1 MSAEPE
7 PHLRLEIGHVL
18 FIDIIGYSK
27 LLITEQS
34 ELLRRLT
41 DVVRETEQ
49 FHFAEAEGKLVRL
62 PTGDGMALVFRN
74 SPEAPVQCA
83 LELSKKLKAHPKL
96 RVRMGIHSGPVNEV
110 VDVNERANI
119 AGAGINMAQR
129 VMDCGDVGHILL
141 SKHVADDLEEYPQW
155 RSHLHDLGECEVKHG
170 VRVHAVNL
178 YTGEVGN
185 PQVPEKFKSAR
196 AAATARPKSVIPKWT
211 LIGAAILI
219 LIAATVGSFLFW
231 QRWKPKTFAPNSV
244 TQEKS
249 IAVLPLVNTSGDPG
263 NDYFSDGLSEDLIAV
278 LAKIPGLKIIGR
290 SSSFLFKGKSDDS
303 RMIGEK
309 LGVANLL
316 EGSVRKQGDRVRIVA
331 ELINATDGRA
341 LWSDSYD
348 RELKDVFAVQSEIA
362 TAVAEQLKIKLLGAP
377 AKSDAAPS
385 NDNLAAYNALQQG
398 TFYFRLST
406 EEGTRKA
413 TEFYGE
419 AIRLD
424 PNYALAHAN
433 LSLAWRLLGAAW
445 LGGGVEATEAY
456 AKARNAAQT
465 ALSLAPD
472 LSAAYEALGYVL
484 LTSDLD
490 FAGAET
496 ELRADEKLA
505 PADAGPKGALCI
517 LLGAQGRLAESEN
530 VARQALALDPL
541 GVIRYL
547 NLARVLIG
555 GGRYDEAEAALRKAV
570 ALQPAAAR
578 LHVHL
583 TTIDVLRGN
592 ATGAL
597 QNAELEPPGSWRDY
611 ALALARPTQSDRAAA
626 DAALQKL
633 INENAVTSPFQIAA
647 VYGLRKEPDKMF
659 EWLDRAY
666 TERDSG
672 LTQLL
677 VTPFILNHKNDQRF
691 AAFCQK
697 LKVPVPTTVVT
708 KP

>member
-1 MSAEPE
+1 VNLPNFFAELQRRHVYKVGAAYAVAGWLVVQIVTQVFPIFEVSA
-7 PHLRLEIGHVL
+7 LAQRLIVLVIVAGFPFTLILTWLFDITPKGIVRTDNLPATGESHVMQRERVGMDRKMNYVL
-18 FIDIIGYSK
+18 ALLLVTAIGYFV
-27 LLITEQS
+27 LDRT
-34 ELLRRLT
+34 LLRR
-41 DVVRETEQ
+41 D
-49 FHFAEAEGKLVRL
+49 
-62 PTGDGMALVFRN
+62 
-74 SPEAPVQCA
+74 S
-83 LELSKKLKAHPKL
+83 
-96 RVRMGIHSGPVNEV
+96 
-110 VDVNERANI
+110 
-119 AGAGINMAQR
+119 AQASS
-129 VMDCGDVGHILL
+129 D
-141 SKHVADDLEEYPQW
+141 A
-155 RSHLHDLGECEVKHG
+155 
-170 VRVHAVNL
+170 
-178 YTGEVGN
+178 
-185 PQVPEKFKSAR
+185 
-196 AAATARPKSVIPKWT
+196 
-211 LIGAAILI
+211 
-219 LIAATVGSFLFW
+219 
-231 QRWKPKTFAPNSV
+231 
-244 TQEKS
+244 KS

-263 NDYFSDGLSEDLIAV
+263 NDYFSDGLSEELIAV

-303 RMIGEK
+303 RSIGEK
-309 LGVANLL
+309 LGVATLL

-331 ELINATDGRA
+331 ELINAADGRA
-341 LWSDSYD
+341 LWSETYD

-362 TAVAEQLKIKLLGAP
+362 TAVTEQLKIKLLGAP

-398 TFYFRLST
+398 TFYFRLGT

-424 PNYALAHAN
+424 PRYALAYAN
-433 LSLAWRLLGAAW
+433 LASAWRQLGTTW
-445 LGGGVEATEAY
+445 LGGGAEAKEAF

-472 LSAAYEALGYVL
+472 LSAAHEALGYVL

-496 ELRADEKLA
+496 ELRAAEKLA
-505 PADAGPKGALCI
+505 SADAGPKGALCI

-597 QNAELEPPGSWRDY
+597 QNAQLEPPGSWRDY
-611 ALALARPTQSDRAAA
+611 ALALARQTQSDRAAA
-626 DAALQKL
+626 DAALQKI

-647 VYGLRKEPDKMF
+647 VYGLRNEPDKMF

-677 VTPFILNHKNDQRF
+677 VTPFILTHKNDPRF

>member
-1 MSAEPE
+1 MPPS
-7 PHLRLEIGHVL
+7 RR
-18 FIDIIGYSK
+18 
-27 LLITEQS
+27 
-34 ELLRRLT
+34 LLRKYT
-41 DVVRETEQ
+41 CQTT
-49 FHFAEAEGKLVRL
+49 VRL
-62 PTGDGMALVFRN
+62 RRESPEFLLRVAAPPCLQGRRRLCRGRLARRPDRHAGLSHFRSVRAGAANYRAGDRRRVSHYPYFNMALRHHT
-74 SPEAPVQCA
+74 EG
-83 LELSKKLKAHPKL
+83 H
-96 RVRMGIHSGPVNEV
+96 
-110 VDVNERANI
+110 RANRRPTSDWRKPRHATREGGHGSQDELR
-119 AGAGINMAQR
+119 AGFSACDGNRLLRAGPYCASTRFRASYQQCE
-129 VMDCGDVGHILL
+129 VDCGF
-141 SKHVADDLEEYPQW
+141 A
-155 RSHLHDLGECEVKHG
+155 
-170 VRVHAVNL
+170 
-178 YTGEVGN
+178 
-185 PQVPEKFKSAR
+185 AR
-196 AAATARPKSVIPKWT
+196 
-211 LIGAAILI
+211 
-219 LIAATVGSFLFW
+219 
-231 QRWKPKTFAPNSV
+231 
-244 TQEKS
+244 
-249 IAVLPLVNTSGDPG
+249 
-263 NDYFSDGLSEDLIAV
+263 LSEELIAV

-303 RMIGEK
+303 RTIGEK
-309 LGVANLL
+309 LGVATLL

-331 ELINATDGRA
+331 ELINAEDGLA
-341 LWSDSYD
+341 LWSETYD

-362 TAVAEQLKIKLLGAP
+362 TAVTEQLKIKLLGAP

-398 TFYFRLST
+398 TFYFRLGT

-424 PNYALAHAN
+424 PRYALAYAN
-433 LSLAWRLLGAAW
+433 LSGAWRQLGTTW
-445 LGGGVEATEAY
+445 LGGGAEAKEAF

-472 LSAAYEALGYVL
+472 LSAAHEALGFVL

-490 FAGAET
+490 FAGAEA
-496 ELRADEKLA
+496 ELRAAEKLA

-555 GGRYDEAEAALRKAV
+555 GGRYDQAEAALRKAV

-592 ATGAL
+592 VTDAL
-597 QNAELEPPGSWRDY
+597 RNAELDPPGSWRDY
-611 ALALARPTQSDRAAA
+611 ALALARLTQSDRAAA

-647 VYGLRKEPDKMF
+647 VYGLRNEPDKMF

-666 TERDSG
+666 AEHDSG

-677 VTPFILNHKNDQRF
+677 VTPFILNYRDYPRF
-691 AAFCQK
+691 ATFCQK
-697 LKVPVPTTVVT
+697 LKVQVPPPASAA